1 MIFSIRDKFI
11 KSIGWSALDQWG
23 TRILSFVVLSIL
35 ARLLEPHSFG
45 ILAVALVFTDYLEMF
60 VSQGIGFSII
70 QRKELEKEHLNVA
83 FWLNLGS
90 GVLLGL
96 LLLIVAPLIAK
107 PFGKAELTKV
117 LQSLSPLLLISGIST
132 PFTDVVLVLLIIF
145 MIATP
150 FIYQSSV
157 KVQLPKASKSEES
170 SRDIMININAQGEV
184 FLEDAKLD
192 LETLKY
198 RLTARVK
205 NKPDTSVIING
216 DKNVRYDAV
225 IQVMDVLTQ
234 AGVKNPGL
242 GIELKK

>member
-1 MIFSIRDKFI
+1 M
-11 KSIGWSALDQWG
+11 
-23 TRILSFVVLSIL
+23 
-35 ARLLEPHSFG
+35 
-45 ILAVALVFTDYLEMF
+45 
-60 VSQGIGFSII
+60 
-70 QRKELEKEHLNVA
+70 
-83 FWLNLGS
+83 
-90 GVLLGL
+90 
-96 LLLIVAPLIAK
+96 
-107 PFGKAELTKV
+107 AE
-117 LQSLSPLLLISGIST
+117 INIT

-170 SRDIMININAQGEV
+170 SRDIIININAQGEV
-184 FLEDAKLD
+184 FLEDTKLD

-198 RLTARVK
+198 RVTAKVK
-205 NKPDTSVIING
+205 NKADTSVIING

>member
-1 MIFSIRDKFI
+1 MKRERRSSK
-11 KSIGWSALDQWG
+11 L
-23 TRILSFVVLSIL
+23 
-35 ARLLEPHSFG
+35 
-45 ILAVALVFTDYLEMF
+45 M
-60 VSQGIGFSII
+60 
-70 QRKELEKEHLNVA
+70 
-83 FWLNLGS
+83 
-90 GVLLGL
+90 
-96 LLLIVAPLIAK
+96 
-107 PFGKAELTKV
+107 AE
-117 LQSLSPLLLISGIST
+117 INIT

-184 FLEDAKLD
+184 FLDDTKLD
-192 LETLKY
+192 LETLKHK
-198 RLTARVK
+198 LEARVK
-205 NKPDTSVIING
+205 NKPDASVIING

-234 AGVKNPGL
+234 SGVKNPGL

>member
-1 MIFSIRDKFI
+1 M
-11 KSIGWSALDQWG
+11 
-23 TRILSFVVLSIL
+23 
-35 ARLLEPHSFG
+35 
-45 ILAVALVFTDYLEMF
+45 
-60 VSQGIGFSII
+60 
-70 QRKELEKEHLNVA
+70 
-83 FWLNLGS
+83 
-90 GVLLGL
+90 
-96 LLLIVAPLIAK
+96 
-107 PFGKAELTKV
+107 AE
-117 LQSLSPLLLISGIST
+117 INIT

-157 KVQLPKASKSEES
+157 KVQLPKASKSEEV

-184 FLEDAKLD
+184 FLEDKKLD

-205 NKPDTSVIING
+205 KKPDTSVIING